1 MKNAK
6 IGLYLI
12 ILGNLLY
19 VSYIFFG
26 QNETSNLG
34 EFTEDGKR
42 KVYIPNN
49 PQIIVSVIIDH
60 LSLCRPTNGRTLKQ
74 EMDLISSYLVT
85 LRNRCKISP
94 IVIMQANR
102 DSSSMDR
109 RKENMSNLTL
119 NDKPL
124 I

>member
-34 EFTEDGKR
+34 EFTSGLLLGLSISINLVGIILSAISLAKEQENR
-42 KVYIPNN
+42 K
-49 PQIIVSVIIDH
+49 S
-60 LSLCRPTNGRTLKQ
+60 
-74 EMDLISSYLVT
+74 
-85 LRNRCKISP
+85 
-94 IVIMQANR
+94 
-102 DSSSMDR
+102 
-109 RKENMSNLTL
+109 NM
-119 NDKPL
+119 
-124 I
+124 

>member
-34 EFTEDGKR
+34 EFTSGLLLGLSISINLVGIILSAISLAKEQE
-42 KVYIPNN
+42 NN
-49 PQIIVSVIIDH
+49 KS
-60 LSLCRPTNGRTLKQ
+60 
-74 EMDLISSYLVT
+74 
-85 LRNRCKISP
+85 
-94 IVIMQANR
+94 
-102 DSSSMDR
+102 
-109 RKENMSNLTL
+109 NM
-119 NDKPL
+119 
-124 I
+124 

>member
-34 EFTEDGKR
+34 EFTSGLLLGLSITIKL
-42 KVYIPNN
+42 VG
-49 PQIIVSVIIDH
+49 II
-60 LSLCRPTNGRTLKQ
+60 LSA
-74 EMDLISSYLVT
+74 ISL
-85 LRNRCKISP
+85 
-94 IVIMQANR
+94 A
-102 DSSSMDR
+102 
-109 RKENMSNLTL
+109 KE
-119 NDKPL
+119 
-124 I
+124 

>member
-34 EFTEDGKR
+34 EFTSGLLLGLSISINL
-42 KVYIPNN
+42 VG
-49 PQIIVSVIIDH
+49 II
-60 LSLCRPTNGRTLKQ
+60 LSAISLAKEQ
-74 EMDLISSYLVT
+74 ENKKS
-85 LRNRCKISP
+85 
-94 IVIMQANR
+94 
-102 DSSSMDR
+102 
-109 RKENMSNLTL
+109 NM
-119 NDKPL
+119 
-124 I
+124 

>member
-34 EFTEDGKR
+34 EFTSGLLLGLSISINL
-42 KVYIPNN
+42 VG
-49 PQIIVSVIIDH
+49 II
-60 LSLCRPTNGRTLKQ
+60 LSA
-74 EMDLISSYLVT
+74 ISL
-85 LRNRCKISP
+85 
-94 IVIMQANR
+94 A
-102 DSSSMDR
+102 
-109 RKENMSNLTL
+109 KE
-119 NDKPL
+119 
-124 I
+124 

>member
-34 EFTEDGKR
+34 
-42 KVYIPNN
+42 
-49 PQIIVSVIIDH
+49 
-60 LSLCRPTNGRTLKQ
+60 
-74 EMDLISSYLVT
+74 
-85 LRNRCKISP
+85 
-94 IVIMQANR
+94 
-102 DSSSMDR
+102 
-109 RKENMSNLTL
+109 
-119 NDKPL
+119 
-124 I
+124 